1 MCNLKNNI
9 FALSYIDNIDMEATV
24 FNPVQQHLLMMF
36 AHDGS
41 EKRLLEV
48 KKVLTRHFSE
58 ELDKRLN
65 ELWDS
70 GVLDQKRLDELRTMH
85 LRTDLK

>member
-1 MCNLKNNI
+1 MLSKTDACNLKNNI

-48 KKVLTRHFSE
+48 KRVLTRHFSNRF
-58 ELDKRLN
+58 KMSRV
-65 ELWDS
+65 
-70 GVLDQKRLDELRTMH
+70 VLDTNSLSFCKIGCH
-85 LRTDLK
+85 